1 MIGVWDMMKEN
12 KKVLIAGTGK
22 SGIAAA
28 RMVLKMDGEVLLYN
42 SNEDTDGE
50 SVLAQFDEGDRVSFL
65 CGELKPVD
73 LRNIHLAVLSPGIPL
88 NSEFITLLDRSKI
101 PVIGEL
107 ELAYQ
112 ASKGKIAAITGT
124 NGKTTTTALV
134 GEILREHF
142 KDVVVAGNIGEPFS
156 EYALKTN
163 EDTVSVVEV
172 SSFMLE
178 TISEFKPN
186 VSAILNITPDH
197 LDRHG
202 SMDNYIKCKKAI
214 AMNQS
219 EDDHIVLNYMDE
231 VLREYGK
238 SKALKPKVVWFS
250 SDELPAEGELF
261 YLKGDDIFYRHDD
274 KDELFINVHE
284 LNLLGR
290 HNYENVMAAAAVAIK
305 MGVSADE
312 IKKVLKKF
320 KAVEHRIEFVRERC
334 KVRYYNDSKG
344 TNPDAAIQALKAM
357 PGPTILIG
365 GGYDKHSEYDDWV
378 KLFPGK
384 VKKLVLLGQTRDK
397 IYECCRK
404 YGFDEISYAE
414 DMNEAVKIC
423 ASFAD
428 EGDYVLLSPACA
440 SWGMFKNYEERGEIF
455 KRCVEEL

>member
-1 MIGVWDMMKEN
+1 MKEN
-12 KKVLIAGTGK
+12 KRVLIAGTGK

-28 RMVLKMDGEVLLYN
+28 KMVLGMDGEVLLYN
-42 SNEDTDGE
+42 SNADTDE
-50 SVLAQFDEGDRVSFL
+50 AEVLSHFDNGDKVELL
-65 CGELKPVD
+65 CGELRPVD
-73 LRNIHLAVLSPGIPL
+73 LRDIHVAVVSPGIPL
-88 NSEFITLLDRSKI
+88 NSEFITVLDRAKI

-112 ASKGKIAAITGT
+112 ASKGRIAAITGT

-134 GEILREHF
+134 GEILKQHY

-156 EYALKTN
+156 EYALNTSD
-163 EDTVSVVEV
+163 DTVCSVEV

-178 TISEFKPN
+178 TINEFKPA

-202 SMDNYIKCKKAI
+202 SMANYTKCKEAI
-214 AMNQS
+214 AMNQTQD
-219 EDDHIVLNYMDE
+219 ECIVLNYMDSE
-231 VLREYGK
+231 LRRFGK
-238 SKALKPKVVWFS
+238 SKSLKPRVVWFS
-250 SDELPAEGELF
+250 SSEVPEGECF
-261 YLKGDDIFYRHDD
+261 YLEGEDIYYKHDD

-284 LNLLGR
+284 INLLGR
-290 HNYENVMAAAAVAIK
+290 HNYENVMAGAAIGIK
-305 MGVSADE
+305 MGVTPDE
-312 IKKVLKKF
+312 IKAALRSF

-334 KVRYYNDSKG
+334 KVKYYNDSKG
-344 TNPDAAIQALKAM
+344 TNPDAAIQALNAM

-397 IYECCRK
+397 IYACCKK
-404 YGFDEISYAE
+404 YGFTEVSYAE
-414 DMNEAVKIC
+414 DMNEAVRIC

-455 KRCVEEL
+455 KQCVDAL

>member
-1 MIGVWDMMKEN
+1 MKEN

-28 RMVLKMDGEVLLYN
+28 KMVLKMDGEVLLYN
-42 SNEDTDGE
+42 SNADTDKE
-50 SVLAQFDEGDRVSFL
+50 AVLNQFDGQDKVSIH
-65 CGELKPVD
+65 CGELRPVD
-73 LRNIHLAVLSPGIPL
+73 LRGIHVAVLSPGIPL
-88 NSEFITLLDRSKI
+88 NSDFITVLDRAKI

-112 ASKGKIAAITGT
+112 ASKGRIAAITGT

-134 GEILREHF
+134 GEILKTHY

-156 EYALKTN
+156 EFALNTSD
-163 EDTVSVVEV
+163 ETVCSVEV

-178 TISEFKPN
+178 TINEFKPS

-202 SMDNYIKCKKAI
+202 SMANYIKCKEAI
-214 AMNQS
+214 AMNQT
-219 EDDHIVLNYMDE
+219 EDDYIVLNFMDQE
-231 VLREYGK
+231 LRRFGK
-238 SKALKPKVVWFS
+238 SKALKPKVIWFS
-250 SDELPAEGELF
+250 SSEIPDGECF
-261 YLKGDDIFYRHDD
+261 YLKDEDIYHKYDG

-290 HNYENVMAAAAVAIK
+290 HNYENVMAAAAMGLK
-305 MGVSADE
+305 MGVEAEEVKSA
-312 IKKVLKKF
+312 LRTF

-334 KVRYYNDSKG
+334 KVKYYNDSKG
-344 TNPDAAIQALKAM
+344 TNPDAAIQALNAM

-397 IYECCRK
+397 IYECCKK
-404 YGFDEISYAE
+404 YGFTEVSYAE
-414 DMNEAVKIC
+414 DMNEAVRIC

-440 SWGMFKNYEERGEIF
+440 SWGMFKNFEERGEIF
-455 KRCVEEL
+455 KQCVEAL

>member
-1 MIGVWDMMKEN
+1 MKEN
-12 KKVLIAGTGK
+12 KRVLIAGTGK

-28 RMVLKMDGEVLLYN
+28 KMVLGMDGEVLLYN
-42 SNEDTDGE
+42 SNADTDE
-50 SVLAQFDEGDRVSFL
+50 AEVLSHFDNGDKVELL
-65 CGELKPVD
+65 CGELRPVD
-73 LRNIHLAVLSPGIPL
+73 LRDIHVAVVSPGIPL
-88 NSEFITLLDRSKI
+88 NSEFITVLDRAKI

-112 ASKGKIAAITGT
+112 ASKGRIAAITGT

-134 GEILREHF
+134 GEILKQHY

-156 EYALKTN
+156 EYALNTSD
-163 EDTVSVVEV
+163 DTVCSVEV

-178 TISEFKPN
+178 TINEFKPA

-202 SMDNYIKCKKAI
+202 SMANYIKCKEAI
-214 AMNQS
+214 AMNQTQD
-219 EDDHIVLNYMDE
+219 ECIVLNYMDSE
-231 VLREYGK
+231 LRRFGK
-238 SKALKPKVVWFS
+238 SKSLKPRVVWFS
-250 SDELPAEGELF
+250 SSEVPDGECF
-261 YLKGDDIFYRHDD
+261 YPKGEDIYYKHDD

-284 LNLLGR
+284 INLLGR
-290 HNYENVMAAAAVAIK
+290 HNYENVMAGAAIGIK
-305 MGVSADE
+305 MGVTPDE
-312 IKKVLKKF
+312 IRAALRSF

-334 KVRYYNDSKG
+334 KVKYYNDSKG
-344 TNPDAAIQALKAM
+344 TNPDAAIQALNAM

-378 KLFPGK
+378 KLFQGK

-397 IYECCRK
+397 IYACCKK
-404 YGFDEISYAE
+404 YGFTEVSYAE
-414 DMNEAVKIC
+414 DMNEAVRIC

-455 KRCVEEL
+455 KQCVDAL

>member
-1 MIGVWDMMKEN
+1 MNEN
-12 KKVLIAGTGK
+12 KKVFIAGTGK

-28 RMVLKMDGEVLLYN
+28 KMVLNMDGEVLLYN
-42 SNEDTDGE
+42 SNEDTDAAQ
-50 SVLAQFDEGDRVSFL
+50 VLANFENTEKLSFL
-65 CGELKPVD
+65 AGDLRPVD
-73 LRNIHLAVLSPGIPL
+73 LRGIHLAVLSPGIPL
-88 NSEFITLLDRSKI
+88 NSPFITLLDRARI

-134 GEILREHF
+134 GEILKAHF
-142 KDVVVAGNIGEPFS
+142 SSTVVAGNIGEPFS
-156 EYALKTN
+156 AEALNTN
-163 EDTVSVVEV
+163 EESATVVEV

-178 TISEFKPN
+178 TIMDFHPD

-197 LDRHG
+197 LDRHLT
-202 SMDNYIKCKKAI
+202 MDNYIKCKKAI
-214 AMNQS
+214 AMNQT
-219 EDDHIVLNYMDE
+219 EKDFLVLNYSDP
-231 VLREYGK
+231 VLREFGK
-238 SKALKPKVVWFS
+238 KKDLKPQVVWFS
-250 SDELPAEGELF
+250 SREKPEGDAL
-261 YLKGDDIFYRHDD
+261 YLNDDCIFLRQGGKEEIVID
-274 KDELFINVHE
+274 VHE
-284 LNLLGR
+284 LNLLGT
-290 HNYENVMAAAAVAIK
+290 HNYENVMAAVAVGLK
-305 MGVSADE
+305 MGVSLPE
-312 IKKVLKKF
+312 IVEVLKVF

-365 GGYDKHSEYDDWV
+365 GGYDKHSEYDEWV

-384 VKKLVLLGQTRDK
+384 VKKLILLGQTRDK

-404 YGFDEISYAE
+404 YGFDEVSYAE
-414 DMNEAVKIC
+414 NMSEAVKTC